1 VQQLPAAL
9 LPMASYKQ
17 FILYRLEPST
27 RQPGKTD
34 KIPLDYRTLRKADP
48 TSPLTWG
55 AFDEIAP
62 MLPVLGPQYGVG
74 FTFSEF
80 DPFWFLDID
89 GCLNGSGWNST
100 ALELCG
106 LLPGCA
112 MEVSQSG
119 KGLHVFGTGPVPSHG
134 CRNIPLHIEF
144 YSNKRFVALTG
155 KNAIGDIRV
164 NPPNLPVLVDRY
176 FNPLAVTNALDVG
189 WWSTEPVPQWR
200 GPADDDNLIERA
212 CRSQSAGS
220 VFGDARARFVD
231 LWTADAVKL
240 AAAWPPDRDGDPWNA
255 SQADAA
261 LAQHLAFW
269 TGNDAERMERLM
281 RKSMLLRGKWDD
293 RDDYLPRTIRKA
305 CSMQSVFL
313 EDAPAASPP
322 IAAVN
327 GASAHQPL
335 AQQALPILDETYLA
349 PDAQLKFFAGCVY
362 VTDANKIMIPNGD
375 LVDASRFNAL
385 YGGHTFV
392 MDRSNQRT
400 VRKAFEAFTEN
411 QVFRFPRASGT
422 CFRPLEAPGAILYDA
437 SRSVVN
443 TWAPLTPARA
453 PGDVGR
459 FLDLL
464 RRILPDERDRK
475 ILLGY
480 MAACVQH
487 QGRKFQ
493 WAPLLQGAQ
502 GNGKTFLANCVKR
515 AIGRHHVHTP
525 SAEDLDNGFNA
536 WLANNTFYVVEEI
549 YIEEKKRHV
558 LEVLKPMITS
568 DEGIQITLKGVD
580 ASMRDIC
587 GNFLFLSNWRD
598 ALRLARGDRRIGAFF
613 CAQQHPEDLIRDGL
627 TENYFSDL
635 IDWAKGENA
644 FAGKTPGYASVAEF
658 LWTMPIEDAFNPV
671 LHRRA
676 PRTTS
681 TEAAIREG
689 LGTAEQE
696 VLEAIEQRHVGFKG
710 GFVSSL
716 RLNDFLRGIN
726 RTVPLSKQSDF
737 MRALGYTLH
746 PYLRDGRP
754 NNIVMPDAGRPR
766 LYVRVDATEILALDT
781 PADIARA
788 YSEAQL
794 RE

>member
-1 VQQLPAAL
+1 MQQLPAAL

-17 FILYRLEPST
+17 FILYHLVPSKT
-27 RQPGKTD
+27 RPGKMD
-34 KIPLDYRTLRKADP
+34 KFPLDYRTLRKADP

-55 AFDEIAP
+55 SFEDVAS
-62 MLPVLGPQYGVG
+62 MLPALGPKYGVG

-89 GCLNGSGWNST
+89 ECLNGSGWNST
-100 ALELCG
+100 GLELCN
-106 LLPGCA
+106 LLAGA
-112 MEVSQSG
+112 AVEVSQSG
-119 KGLHVFGTGPVPSHG
+119 RGLHVFGTGPTPPHG
-134 CRNIPLHIEF
+134 CRNTPLHLEF
-144 YSNKRFVALTG
+144 YTNKRFVALTG
-155 KNAIGDIRV
+155 TNAIGDIRFT
-164 NPPNLPVLVDRY
+164 PPALPVLVDRY
-176 FNPLAVTNALDVG
+176 FNPLAVKNALDVG

-200 GPADDDNLIERA
+200 GPTDDDKLLERA
-212 CRSQSAGS
+212 LRSASAGAL
-220 VFGDARARFVD
+220 FGDARCRFVD

-240 AAAWPPDRDGDPWNA
+240 GSCWPADKADEAFNA
-255 SQADAA
+255 SHADAA

-269 TGNDAERMERLM
+269 TGNDAERIERLM

-313 EDAPAASPP
+313 EDAPPAAPPMQRADSQPVAQEAIPITDSTFLSP
-322 IAAVN
+322 
-327 GASAHQPL
+327 HDQ
-335 AQQALPILDETYLA
+335 T
-349 PDAQLKFFAGCVY
+349 KFFAGCVY

-392 MDRSNQRT
+392 MDTGNART
-400 VRKAFEAFTEN
+400 IRKAFEAFTEN
-411 QVFRFPRASGT
+411 QVFKFPRASGT
-422 CFRPLEAPGAILYDA
+422 CFRPLEPAGALLREA
-437 SRSVVN
+437 SRVVVN
-443 TWAPLTPARA
+443 TWAPLAPARA
-453 PGDVGR
+453 QGDVGR
-459 FLDLL
+459 FWDLL
-464 RRILPDERDRK
+464 RRILPVERDRK
-475 ILLGY
+475 ILVGY
-480 MAACVQH
+480 LAACVQH

-502 GNGKTFLANCVKR
+502 GNGKTFIANCVKR

-536 WLANNTFYVVEEI
+536 WLANNTLYVVEEI

-580 ASMRDIC
+580 AAMKDIC
-587 GNFLFLSNWRD
+587 GNFIFLSNWRD

-613 CAQQHPEDLIRDGL
+613 CAQQYPDDLVRDGL
-627 TENYFSDL
+627 TEAYFSDL
-635 IDWAKGENA
+635 IDWAKAENA
-644 FAGKTPGYASVAEF
+644 FRGQTPGYDCIAEM
-658 LWTMPIEDAFNPV
+658 LWTYEIADEFNPV

-676 PRTTS
+676 PRTSS

-696 VLEAIEQRHVGFKG
+696 VLEAIEQHHVGFKG
-710 GFVSSL
+710 GFISSL
-716 RLNDFLRGIN
+716 RLNDFLKGIN
-726 RTVPLSKQSDF
+726 RTIPLSKQADF
-737 MRALGYTLH
+737 MRAIGYVLH
-746 PYLRDGRP
+746 PHLRDGRP
-754 NNIVMPDAGRPR
+754 NNVVMPDAGRPK
-766 LYVRVDATEILALDT
+766 LYVHRDATEILALT
-781 PADIARA
+781 VSADIARA

-794 RE
+794 KSD